1 MSQRRLTFGPR
12 LGSGAFGRVFR
23 AHWGSQP
30 CAAKEFLLS
39 NTEYEQSSIQ
49 NEVSIL
55 RSLRHRHIIQ
65 FYATVHQEGSLYL
78 IMDIAEGGSLTD
90 AIRRRE
96 IDDWDTKHRL
106 AHEIA
111 RGLEFIH
118 EEGVLHRDLKSHNVL
133 LNSHMEVKLCDFGL
147 SQVKQMEMSGLHT
160 NRVGT
165 LRWMAPELFSM
176 SPQYSSKSDMYA
188 FGVVM
193 WEMAANC
200 TQPFRD
206 QENDEAIV
214 LSVRYGEREDIPE
227 DTPEQFREFIVRC
240 WSQDPSQRPEAS
252 EAVFI
257 ATEQSDEHASEWSI
271 DISFSRDS
279 FLHISSSVDGGEGL
293 IVAIDELKRKA
304 RQDDVGAQFELAE
317 RYLKGNEDMED
328 AFFWYLRAARQKHPK
343 AQLRLGEM
351 YSNGYSTTPKCHTV
365 AALWFRRAA
374 DQGFADAQFS
384 LAWVYANGNGVD
396 KSPSEAADW
405 CRLAAEQGL
414 VDAQH
419 FLANMYLKG
428 HGLVQSFS
436 DAVEWYRKAA
446 EQGDANAQFVL
457 GTMIRSGQG
466 VERRDDEEA
475 ASWLDM
481 AAAQQHE
488 GAKSALQSMYK
499 RNPALASR
507 ISVDTLVWLRQSED
521 MGTQLCVGQALN
533 DDQEIKD
540 QGIGVVEWYRMATKL
555 AMARAQNDL
564 GWMYDNGRGAER
576 NGALAVEL
584 YRKAALQGEST
595 AQFNVGVV
603 MEGRGD
609 IRKDMVQAIEWF
621 RKAADQSNLYALN
634 KMANLGDKTLG
645 AGTYGKVYKVE
656 YQGSTCAAK
665 SIFLTETEYNKQTIA
680 NEISIL
686 ERLQNPNI
694 IQFLGVQHD
703 GTNLYI
709 ITAWAER
716 GSLKKVIDN
725 GKLKK
730 CWRTKTR
737 IAHQIARGLQYIH
750 SQEIRHRDLK
760 SDNVLLTKS
769 MDVKLCDFGL
779 AEVKQLSVSRSNATT
794 TGTLRW
800 MAPELL
806 VKRPIFSR
814 KSDMYAFGMVMWE
827 MAANCTKPFETQ
839 KSNAVVMELVLKG
852 EREDIPD
859 DTPEE
864 FRRWIELCWHKD
876 PDLRPHAHAV
886 VFTSVCMQQDGS
898 EDSDSGISPGSDS
911 DDDLDE
917 NSPNGLKYG
926 IADMAVSPPSSVG
939 SPTSNISRGTT
950 LFGQAWGDGHLDDVK
965 TLILKARNHNVRAQ
979 VALAAKYEKGEDLEQ
994 SDYEAFVWY
1003 YQAANQG
1010 DAGAQLS
1017 VAQMFLD
1024 GRGVLKSELD
1034 ASKWFHEAAANGCS
1048 QASRCLGIMYGE
1060 GQGVDQ
1066 DAEKAATLYRT
1077 AAEGGD
1083 TDARH
1088 LLGDLYRQ
1096 GRGVEKSGDEAVL
1109 CYRQAAEGG
1118 HIGALLEL
1126 GRMYRC
1132 GDGISKD
1139 DTEAF
1144 HCFLE
1149 AAKNDS
1155 VEAQYQAGMMYQA
1168 GEGVDKSDSESSR
1181 WLLVA
1186 AEQGHVEAQFSV
1198 GLLYE
1203 TGRGVGQDDAEAA
1216 SWYNKAADGGHLM
1229 AQFSLGLMHRYGY
1242 GVKEKSDIEAARWFL
1257 KAANQGHPD
1266 AQFCLGLMLQAGGQG
1281 VEADKKEALSWLLKA
1296 AKQGHASA
1304 QYHLGMAYFHGE
1316 IAEQSD
1322 TKAIEW
1328 LRKAA
1333 GEADHEAQ
1341 TEADPITET
1350 P

>member
-1 MSQRRLTFGPR
+1 SGGY
-12 LGSGAFGRVFR
+12 GSVHH
-23 AHWGSQP
+23 AHWGNQP
-30 CAAKEFLLS
+30 CAAKQFFLPD
-39 NTEYEQSSIQ
+39 TEHGQSSIQ

-55 RSLRHRHIIQ
+55 SSLRHRHIIQ
-65 FYATVHQEGSLYL
+65 FYGTVRQDGRLFL
-78 IMDIAEGGSLTD
+78 VMDIAEGGSLTH
-90 AIRRRE
+90 AIQSRS
-96 IDDWDTKHRL
+96 IDDWDTKHRI

-118 EEGVLHRDLKSHNVL
+118 EEGVLHRDLKSGNVL
-133 LNSHMEVKLCDFGL
+133 LNKYMEVKLCDFGI
-147 SQVKQMEMSGLHT
+147 SEVKQMEKSRSYG
-160 NRVGT
+160 NQVGT
-165 LRWMAPELFSM
+165 VRWMAPELFS
-176 SPQYSSKSDMYA
+176 STPIFTSKSDMYS
-188 FGVVM
+188 FGMVM

-200 TQPFRD
+200 TRPFET
-206 QENDEAIV
+206 QVFNEVVKQFV
-214 LSVRYGEREDIPE
+214 LNGHREKIPE
-227 DTPEQFREFIVRC
+227 DTPVQFREFIVQC
-240 WSQDPSQRPEAS
+240 WSQDPIHRPDAS
-252 EAVFI
+252 EALFI
-257 ATEQSDEHASEWSI
+257 ATEQSDGQSTDEI
-271 DISFSRDS
+271 DLSFDRSS
-279 FLHISSSVDGGEGL
+279 FLTMSLDVTEGEGIPVVDL
-293 IVAIDELKRKA
+293 DELERKA
-304 RQDDVGAQFELAE
+304 GQDDIEAQFELAE
-317 RYLKGNEDMED
+317 RHLKGDDGVED
-328 AFFWYLRAARQKHPK
+328 AFFWYLRAARQNHPK
-343 AQLRLGEM
+343 SQLRLGEM
-351 YSNGYSTTPKCHTV
+351 YSHGYPTTPKCYTV

-384 LAWVYANGNGVD
+384 LAWMYAKGNGVD

-428 HGLVQSFS
+428 QGLVQSFP

-446 EQGDANAQFVL
+446 EQDDAKAQFAL
-457 GTMIRSGQG
+457 GTMLRNGQG
-466 VERRDDEEA
+466 VDMRDDIEA
-475 ASWLDM
+475 AWWF
-481 AAAQQHE
+481 AKATAQQHE
-488 GAKSALQSMYK
+488 GAKSALQSMC
-499 RNPALASR
+499 RREP
-507 ISVDTLVWLRQSED
+507 TLVGVLEYLPQAED
-521 MGTQLCVGQALN
+521 AGTRLCVGQALN
-533 DDQEIKD
+533 DDQEVKD
-540 QGIGVVEWYRMATKL
+540 QGIGVVEWYRMSTKL
-555 AMARAQNDL
+555 AMARAQNNL
-564 GWMYDNGRGAER
+564 GWMYDNGRGTEK

-584 YRKAALQGEST
+584 YHKAALQGEST
-595 AQFNVGVV
+595 AQFNLGVV
-603 MEGRGD
+603 TEEGRGD
-609 IRKDMVQAIEWF
+609 IQKDLVQAIEWY

-634 KMANLGDKTLG
+634 KMAALKIHGTLG
-645 AGTYGKVYKVE
+645 TGNFGKVYKAE
-656 YQGSTCAAK
+656 YEGSTCAAK
-665 SIFLTETEYNKQTIA
+665 CIFLTATEYNKQTIA

-686 ERLQNPNI
+686 KRLQNPNI

-703 GTNLYI
+703 GTNLFI

-716 GSLKKVIDN
+716 GSLKKVIDS

-779 AEVKQLSVSRSNATT
+779 AEVKQLSVSRSNAATP
-794 TGTLRW
+794 GTLRW

-806 VKRPIFSR
+806 AKRPTFSR

-827 MAANCTKPFETQ
+827 MAANCSEPFKTQ
-839 KSNAVVMELVLKG
+839 TSIGVVMELVRNG
-852 EREDIPD
+852 DREDIPD

-864 FRRWIELCWHKD
+864 FRRWIELCWHQD
-876 PDLRPHAHAV
+876 PDLRPHAHEI
-886 VFTSVCMQQDGS
+886 VFTNVDTQQD
-898 EDSDSGISPGSDS
+898 EDSVGDLSPGSDS
-911 DDDLDE
+911 DDDLDK
-917 NSPNGLKYG
+917 NSPNSLKYG
-926 IADMAVSPPSSVG
+926 IVDIGIS
-939 SPTSNISRGTT
+939 TISRGTT
-950 LFGQAWGDGHLDDVK
+950 LLGQAWGDGDLDDVK
-965 TLILKARNHNVRAQ
+965 TLMLKARNHDVRAQ
-979 VALAAKYEKGEDLEQ
+979 VALAAKYEKGEGLEQ

-1060 GQGVDQ
+1060 GQGVGQ

-1077 AAEGGD
+1077 AAEAGD

-1096 GRGVEKSGDEAVL
+1096 GRGVERSDDEAVL
-1109 CYRQAAEGG
+1109 YYRQAAGGG
-1118 HIGALLEL
+1118 HIGALLKL
-1126 GRMYRC
+1126 GQMYRL
-1132 GDGISKD
+1132 GDGIPKD
-1139 DTEAF
+1139 DSEAF
-1144 HCFLE
+1144 QYFLE
-1149 AAKNDS
+1149 AAKHDS
-1155 VEAQYQAGMMYQA
+1155 VEAQYHVGMMYQA
-1168 GEGVDKSDSESSR
+1168 GEGVDKSDTESSR

-1203 TGRGVGQDDAEAA
+1203 TGRGVGQDDAEAV
-1216 SWYNKAADGGHLM
+1216 SWYNKAADGGHPM

-1242 GVKEKSDIEAARWFL
+1242 GVKEKSDTEAARWFL

-1304 QYHLGMAYFHGE
+1304 QYQLGMAYFHGE

-1333 GEADHEAQ
+1333 GEADDEAQ

-1350 P
+1350 S